1 MVYVYY
7 NLRLWVRQLQKPT
20 DVAAISLD
28 NIDTTAAWR
37 VETERPI
44 LDTIPDWLGVD
55 LEDVAVAEEG
65 EPEIE
70 EEEAE
75 QHQGQEAVSELDE
88 DAEEEV
94 TPSRVGSSSGSI
106 AQRPPLPSASRGRL
120 SPFDFVSPRAG
131 SSFSRGKSKAI
142 PYSRKRG
149 RGSQ

>member
-1 MVYVYY
+1 MTLIHIGVQRLNDMVYVYY
-7 NLRLWVRQLQKPT
+7 NLWLWVRQLQKPT
-20 DVAAISLD
+20 DVEAISLD

-75 QHQGQEAVSELDE
+75 QHQGQEAVAELDE

-94 TPSRVGSSSGSI
+94 TPSRMGNNRG
-106 AQRPPLPSASRGRL
+106 QGPPLFL
-120 SPFDFVSPRAG
+120 L
-131 SSFSRGKSKAI
+131 
-142 PYSRKRG
+142 RKDDIVHL
-149 RGSQ
+149 

>member
-7 NLRLWVRQLQKPT
+7 NLRLCVRQLQKPT
-20 DVAAISLD
+20 DVEGISLD

-44 LDTIPDWLGVD
+44 LDTNLDWLGVD

-75 QHQGQEAVSELDE
+75 QHQGQEAVAKLDE
-88 DAEEEV
+88 DVEEEV
-94 TPSRVGSSSGSI
+94 TPSRMGNNIG
-106 AQRPPLPSASRGRL
+106 QRPPLFFASRG
-120 SPFDFVSPRAG
+120 
-131 SSFSRGKSKAI
+131 
-142 PYSRKRG
+142 
-149 RGSQ
+149 Q

>member
-20 DVAAISLD
+20 DVEAISLD

-44 LDTIPDWLGVD
+44 LDRIPDWLGVD
-55 LEDVAVAEEG
+55 LEDVAIAEDG

-70 EEEAE
+70 EEEEEE
-75 QHQGQEAVSELDE
+75 QHQGQEAVAELDE

-94 TPSRVGSSSGSI
+94 TPSRVGSSSGSV
-106 AQRPPLPSASRGRL
+106 AQRPPLPSASRG
-120 SPFDFVSPRAG
+120 
-131 SSFSRGKSKAI
+131 
-142 PYSRKRG
+142 
-149 RGSQ
+149 